1 MLIVYFYGGTMKKN
15 VIAMLLV
22 ASAAMCEHV
31 ATPHAEPYM
40 TPVEAPLTAYDVPNG
55 FFYFQFFAGENDLSH
70 SDRWHS
76 LVPGIG
82 LGYRRSA
89 GNGGAADIS
98 ITGIGRKEVGSG
110 TAFWTAPK
118 ISYLRYITPD
128 SSSSLYLGAGM
139 AWGGVH
145 SARTTFLGLIPS
157 VTLGYEFA
165 HTASVLGFSEFSVS
179 QPVLDVQKQ
188 TPSLPSPMAQ
198 LSVGVGF

>member
-1 MLIVYFYGGTMKKN
+1 MLVVHFYGGIMKKN
-15 VIAMLLV
+15 VIAMLLIT
-22 ASAAMCEHV
+22 SAAMCEQV
-31 ATPHAEPYM
+31 GMPYAESYI
-40 TPVEAPLTAYDVPNG
+40 TPVEAPLASYDAPNG

-82 LGYRRSA
+82 VGYRRSA

-98 ITGIGRKEVGSG
+98 ITGIGRRESIGG

-145 SARTTFLGLIPS
+145 SARTNFLGLIPS
-157 VTLGYEFA
+157 ATLGYEFA
-165 HTASVLGFSEFSVS
+165 HNASVLGFSELSIS

-188 TPSLPSPMAQ
+188 TSSLPSPMAQ